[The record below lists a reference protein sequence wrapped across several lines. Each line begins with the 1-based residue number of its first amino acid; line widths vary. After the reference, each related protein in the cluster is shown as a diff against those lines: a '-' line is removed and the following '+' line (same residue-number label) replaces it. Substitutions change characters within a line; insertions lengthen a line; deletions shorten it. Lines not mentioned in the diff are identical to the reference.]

1 MSRSFAYENI
11 LKQQGAIHRPKFKV
25 LINNF
30 LRLFQKGEFKFVI
43 YSKSNKD
50 NKGWYCYGYGFG
62 RIFHNQ

>member
-1 MSRSFAYENI
+1 MKSYKNWVEDEN
-11 LKQQGAIHRPKFKV
+11 GHVNHRPKFKV

-30 LRLFQKGEFKFVI
+30 LRIFQKGEMKFVI

-62 RIFHNQ
+62 RIFHN